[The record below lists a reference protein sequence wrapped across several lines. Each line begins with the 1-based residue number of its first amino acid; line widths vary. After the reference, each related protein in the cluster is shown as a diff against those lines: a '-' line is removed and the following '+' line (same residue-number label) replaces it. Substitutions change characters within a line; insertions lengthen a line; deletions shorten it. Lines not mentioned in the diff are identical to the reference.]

1 MYTKTKKKNSVIKSS
16 NKMGKRT
23 LIKSPDTINLKIFKN
38 LSELTKTNTKKL
50 KVFNNISD
58 LTRGAFADVNFQK
71 SYSCNYK
78 EYINLL
84 NDTYNYRKYYKDY
97 KSDQQIKTIINLAVL
112 YDPIFLSRIIE
123 LILKRFNPKL
133 LPDIIKILLMK
144 ENDSIIYKKLKK
156 LYNSKENKVNLL
168 SSASCSKNK
177 ILSQYLIGVLK
188 RVKEHKNTIDKKII
202 TNYLDIGTGNGSF
215 AVTFGNELKLDKDHI
230 FGCDFNNFSEQ
241 GDWGRNKLRNKFVFK
256 ELEKNKPYPFED
268 NSIDIIT
275 MKMVLHHIDNLD
287 FTINE
292 INRILTKKG
301 ILIIIDHTAFTYV
314 DYMLADIEHG
324 LYINVYNTESDL
336 ENYTYTSKKNKSS
349 KKNIDVVKYYD
360 FPELD
365 FIMSKYNLHFKAT
378 DIFTEHI
385 YKTSTATRAI
395 YTFYQKE

>member
-1 MYTKTKKKNSVIKSS
+1 MHTKTKKNNFGIKSV
-16 NKMGKRT
+16 NKMEKRT
-23 LIKSPDTINLKIFKN
+23 LLKSPDTINLKIFKN
-38 LSELTKTNTKKL
+38 LSGLTKTNTKKL
-50 KVFNNISD
+50 KVFNKISEV
-58 LTRGAFADVNFQK
+58 TRGAFANVDFQK

-84 NDTYNYRKYYKDY
+84 DDTYNYRKYYKDY
-97 KSDQQIKTIINLAVL
+97 DSDQQIKTVINLSVR

-123 LILKRFNPKL
+123 LILKRFNPML

-168 SSASCSKNK
+168 SSASCSKNR

-188 RVKEHKNTIDKKII
+188 DVKQNENII
-202 TNYLDIGTGNGSF
+202 TDKSIKNYLDIGTGNGSF
-215 AVTFGNELKLDKDHI
+215 AVTFGNELNLDKDHI
-230 FGCDFNNFSEQ
+230 FGCDFSNFSEQ
-241 GDWGRNKLRNKFVFK
+241 GDWERKKLSNKFVFK

-287 FTINE
+287 FTVNE
-292 INRILTKKG
+292 INRILKKKG

-324 LYINVYNTESDL
+324 LYINVYNRESAL
-336 ENYTYTSKKNKSS
+336 EDYTYTSKKNKSN
-349 KKNIDVVKYYD
+349 KKSIDIVKYYD

-365 FIMSKYNLHFKAT
+365 FVMSKYNLHYKAT

-385 YKTSTATRAI
+385 YKTSTATKAI
-395 YTFYQKE
+395 YTFYEKE